1 MLVGQFFEDAHTV
14 VVGVLDY
21 VRQPLSLYRVFFLK
35 KNLNFLFFTGFL
47 DPCVNKTHCEVAA
60 KKCIATSSEL

>member
-35 KNLNFLFFTGFL
+35 KNLNFLFFYWLSRSMREQDTL
-47 DPCVNKTHCEVAA
+47 RSRC
-60 KKCIATSSEL
+60 KKMHSYQL

>member
-35 KNLNFLFFTGFL
+35 KT
-47 DPCVNKTHCEVAA
+47 
-60 KKCIATSSEL
+60 